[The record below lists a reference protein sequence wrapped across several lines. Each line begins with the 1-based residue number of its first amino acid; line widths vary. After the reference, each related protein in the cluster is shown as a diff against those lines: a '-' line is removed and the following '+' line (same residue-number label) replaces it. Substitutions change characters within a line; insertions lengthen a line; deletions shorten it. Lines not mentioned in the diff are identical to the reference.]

1 MLEEGPNESVF
12 YKSGITRIKGG
23 NIETGSI
30 TLNQLAFTP
39 LHSKN
44 VIASINASEEEGLVI
59 NSNKLAITAE
69 LYGLATELRF
79 ENGRIAS
86 RVEKKTAFKPRKT
99 TLFRFNGRLNSTDGT
114 VAEIIG

>member
-1 MLEEGPNESVF
+1 MF
-12 YKSGITRIKGG
+12 YKSGITWIKGG

-86 RVEKKTAFKPRKT
+86 RVEKKTAFKPRKA